1 MDKII
6 IIEITNEDFI
16 FIQFRT
22 DSGKVESFVVQLL
35 CDIHGQRY
43 EVVRFD
49 SGHGSP
55 HQDIL
60 DPTGHVMRK
69 IWYYYLSNSQA
80 LTMAIDDIEQKNEF
94 YRERFIKWLRT
105 N

>member
-1 MDKII
+1 METKYII
-6 IIEITNEDFI
+6 PLTNDTTMFVE
-16 FIQFRT
+16 FRT
-22 DSGKVESFVVQLL
+22 ERGKVESFVVNLV
-35 CDIHGQRY
+35 CIIHGQRY

-60 DPTGHVMRK
+60 DTGGNVIRK
-69 IWYYYLSNSQA
+69 VWYHYLSNSQG
-80 LTMAIDDIEQKNEF
+80 LTMAVDDIEGHHEF

>member
-6 IIEITNEDFI
+6 IIEITHQDSI
-16 FIQFRT
+16 FIQIRT
-22 DSGKVESFVVQLL
+22 DRGTVESFVVTLL
-35 CDIHGQRY
+35 CDIQGQRY

-55 HQDIL
+55 HKDIL
-60 DPTGHVMRK
+60 DTDGHVARK
-69 IWYYYLSNSQA
+69 VWYHYLSNA
-80 LTMAIDDIEQKNEF
+80 EAANMAIADIKEHYES
-94 YRERFIKWLRT
+94 YRERYIKWLRV